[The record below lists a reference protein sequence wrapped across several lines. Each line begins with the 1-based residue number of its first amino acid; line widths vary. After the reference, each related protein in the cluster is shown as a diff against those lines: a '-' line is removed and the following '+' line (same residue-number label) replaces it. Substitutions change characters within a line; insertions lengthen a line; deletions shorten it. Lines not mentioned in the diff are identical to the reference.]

1 MLAFVIGRATA
12 ADEPEDL
19 RVMTFNIRY
28 GTANDGVN
36 RWDNRKEFLIATI
49 KEFGPDLLGTQET
62 LGFQRDYLAEKL
74 PGYDVV
80 GVGRDDGKEQGEM
93 MALYF
98 KRERFEKLA
107 EGHFWLS
114 ESPEKPGSKSWDSS
128 LPRMATW
135 VKLRERGREDAAP
148 ILFLNT
154 HFDHRGPQARKKSAE
169 LIRKQIGVLGKGCS
183 IVVTGDFNAGEA
195 SEPYQALFGQIDGQ
209 DSPLLDCYRAR
220 HAERAANEGT
230 GSGFKAV
237 NTGGARIDWI
247 AASRDWKVLEA
258 TIVRA
263 ERDGRTPSDHF
274 PVTVILQR

>member
-1 MLAFVIGRATA
+1 MHAARLLTIALLALAAASPQPAVA
-12 ADEPEDL
+12 ADQPADL

-62 LGFQRDYLAEKL
+62 LGFQRDYLAEQL

-80 GVGRDDGKEQGEM
+80 GVGRDDGKDQGEM

-98 KRERFEKLA
+98 KRDRFEKLA

-169 LIRKQIGVLGKGCS
+169 MIRRQVGNLGQGCS
-183 IVVTGDFNAGEA
+183 IDETGDNNAGEA
-195 SEPYQALFGQIDGQ
+195 REPNKPQFAHNDTHQSPHQ
-209 DSPLLDCYRAR
+209 D
-220 HAERAANEGT
+220 
-230 GSGFKAV
+230 
-237 NTGGARIDWI
+237 
-247 AASRDWKVLEA
+247 
-258 TIVRA
+258 
-263 ERDGRTPSDHF
+263 
-274 PVTVILQR
+274 